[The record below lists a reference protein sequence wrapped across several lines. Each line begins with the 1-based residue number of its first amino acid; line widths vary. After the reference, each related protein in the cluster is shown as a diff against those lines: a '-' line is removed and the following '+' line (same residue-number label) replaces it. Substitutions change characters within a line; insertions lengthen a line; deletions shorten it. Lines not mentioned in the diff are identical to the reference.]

1 MQSTSWQMWWA
12 KSRGAFGTES
22 WLQATPGKYGYLLV
36 ERNPFHPSYPSIPP
50 PALNFH
56 RIIGYFVLE
65 ETLKVI

>member
-1 MQSTSWQMWWA
+1 MRSTSWQMWWA

>member
-1 MQSTSWQMWWA
+1 MRSTSWQMWWA
-12 KSRGAFGTES
+12 KFRGAFGTES

-36 ERNPFHPSYPSIPP
+36 ERNPFHSPYPSIPP

-56 RIIGYFVLE
+56 RIIEYFVLE